1 METARCKA
9 FLAAVETGSFT
20 HAADQLHYTPSGVSQ
35 LVSAL
40 EHELNLTLLHRS
52 KRGVS
57 VTTDGETLLPVVR
70 EFLRQEERL
79 YQVAGELNHL
89 LTGTI
94 RIYSY
99 SSISTHWLPSVIR
112 AFRDLYPQITVRLV
126 EGTRDQADEWME
138 NNIADLAFYSYIDGI
153 THDWFPLADIPILAI
168 LPRSHPLANSSAY
181 PLKNCSEESLIL
193 NSLGQDADINNM
205 LRDNH
210 ITANVTLTTLENYS
224 AVAMVEQGLG
234 ITLMNQ
240 LAAKG
245 ALFDVAQLP
254 LDPPQHITV
263 GIAVPSYHS
272 ATPAV
277 REFVQFAM
285 ERIAATHRATSPR

>member
-20 HAADQLHYTPSGVSQ
+20 HAAEQLHYTPSGVSQ

-40 EHELNLTLLHRS
+40 EHELDLTLLRRS

-99 SSISTHWLPSVIR
+99 SSISMHWLPSVTS
-112 AFRDLYPQITVRLV
+112 AFRNLYPQITVRLV
-126 EGTRDQADEWME
+126 EGTRDQADEWLE
-138 NNIADLAFYSYIDGI
+138 NNIADLSFYSYIDGI
-153 THDWFPLADIPILAI
+153 THDWFPLAEIPILAI
-168 LPRSHPLANSSAY
+168 LPRSHPLANCPAY

-210 ITANVTLTTLENYS
+210 ITPNITLTTLENYS

-245 ALFDVAQLP
+245 AFFDVVCLP

-277 REFVQFAM
+277 RTFVQFAI
-285 ERIAATHRATSPR
+285 ERLKS